1 MKQCALQ
8 NMSSRNLTLILCIV
22 WQLFSLSIA
31 TISYM
36 KYSNLKAINWGLP
49 LAAHKLNVT
58 PIATTRKTNHIKC
71 MAECGTT
78 KGCFAINLG
87 PSKNEEKEC
96 ELLDV
101 VRHSLS
107 NANFVVSTGWTYI
120 GPKV

>member
-1 MKQCALQ
+1 MKQCDLQ
-8 NMSSRNLTLILCIV
+8 DMSTRSNTVILCIL
-22 WQLFSLSIA
+22 WQLFSLSSC

-36 KYSNLKAINWGLP
+36 KYSKLKAINWGLP

-71 MAECGTT
+71 MAECGKT
-78 KGCFAINLG
+78 KGCVAINLG
-87 PSKNEEKEC
+87 PSQDREKEC

-101 VRHSLS
+101 ARHSLS
-107 NANFVVSTGWTYI
+107 NADFIVSTGWTYV